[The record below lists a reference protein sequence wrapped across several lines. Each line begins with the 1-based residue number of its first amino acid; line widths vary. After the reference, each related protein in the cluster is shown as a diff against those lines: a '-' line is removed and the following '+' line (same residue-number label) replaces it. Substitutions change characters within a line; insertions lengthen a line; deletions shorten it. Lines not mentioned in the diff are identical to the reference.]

1 MNVEKQMD
9 KKYTSVLEM
18 INDISD
24 DNDFNKS
31 LEKEIKGKQISK
43 TLFSMRCKRGLTQA
57 QLAKKANFSQGKISK
72 IEHSF
77 DTDLTIKDIA
87 AYCSALNMRVE
98 IGFSDMR
105 ITMVDR
111 VKHCYFE
118 LKNLLDEMR
127 SLAKGDKT
135 MEEGVRKFTEETF
148 VNITVGLFDCL
159 RKVHFKEER
168 KGHIRVSNPIDLE
181 DSFENSKKENNDKLV
196 SYL

>member
-1 MNVEKQMD
+1 MD
-9 KKYTSVLEM
+9 KKYTGVLEM

-24 DNDFNKS
+24 NKDFNKS

-57 QLAKKANFSQGKISK
+57 QLAEKTNFSQGKISK

-87 AYCSALNMRVE
+87 AYCSALNMQVE

-105 ITMVDR
+105 ITMGDR

-127 SLAKGDKT
+127 NLSKGDKT
-135 MEEGVRKFTEETF
+135 MEEGARKFTEEAF
-148 VNITVGLFDCL
+148 FNISVGLLDCL
-159 RKVHFKEER
+159 RKVHFKEAE

-181 DSFENSKKENNDKLV
+181 DSVENSKKENNDELV
-196 SYL
+196 SHL